1 MTGIPISDRMMTQVD
16 RRHLLQSLP
25 AACAVASAA
34 ANAADER
41 PGTTPARFAR
51 VSTIIAQP
59 GRLAE
64 AAALFK
70 DAVMPALQ
78 AQPGFAGAWLL
89 TDEASQRGMTITL
102 WTSDAE
108 LQGSEND
115 ARYRQQVQL
124 LAGLLVAPPQRQD
137 YVAQPLR

>member
-1 MTGIPISDRMMTQVD
+1 MTGIPTSDRMMTQVD

-25 AACAVASAA
+25 AACVAASAG

-41 PGTTPARFAR
+41 PGATPVRFAR
-51 VSTIIAQP
+51 VSTITTRP

-70 DAVMPALQ
+70 DAVIPALQ

-89 TDEASQRGMTITL
+89 TDEATQRGMTITL
-102 WTSDAE
+102 WTSAAE
-108 LQGSEND
+108 LQGSESD
-115 ARYRQQVQL
+115 ARFCQQVQL

-137 YVAQPLR
+137 YVAQPLQ

>member
-1 MTGIPISDRMMTQVD
+1 MVGIPTSDRMMTQVD

-25 AACAVASAA
+25 AACVAASGA

-41 PGTTPARFAR
+41 PSGTPARFAR
-51 VSTIIAQP
+51 VSSITTRP

-64 AAALFK
+64 AAALFR
-70 DAVMPALQ
+70 DAVIPALQ

-102 WTSDAE
+102 WASDAE
-108 LQGSEND
+108 LQGSESD
-115 ARYRQQVQL
+115 DRYRQQVRL
-124 LAGLLVAPPQRQD
+124 LAGLLVAPPQRHD
-137 YVAQPLR
+137 YVALPLR